1 MLTLN
6 RNIKENVFEFVDDG
20 WLFNSMHE
28 IDVELKEYKDKAYV
42 DKQNSNRN
50 EIYIDLELD
59 ESKYNLT
66 ETNKVN
72 QIEEFKGYYDK
83 VTEDIKVSLT

>member
-20 WLFNSMHE
+20 WLFNSMDE

-50 EIYIDLELD
+50 EIYIVLELD
-59 ESKYNLT
+59 KSKYNLT

-83 VTEDIKVSLT
+83 VTEDIKASAT